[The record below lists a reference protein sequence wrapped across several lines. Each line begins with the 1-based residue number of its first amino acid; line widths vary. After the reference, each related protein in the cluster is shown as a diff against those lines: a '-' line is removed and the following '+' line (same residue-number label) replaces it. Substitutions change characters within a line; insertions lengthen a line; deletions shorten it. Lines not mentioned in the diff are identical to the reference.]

1 MAMDMD
7 IGFSLFAAVAAIILL
22 FLSNPTYSFAFF
34 YLVLNAYYDKHK
46 RDIPSGVV
54 FSFVVPAV
62 ALIIML
68 IYRGLFSAYG
78 YNLNDLHGNSLGEA
92 PPRIGEDSLCE

>member
-1 MAMDMD
+1 MAMDVD

-68 IYRGLFSAYG
+68 IYGGLFSPYG
-78 YNLNDLHGNSLGEA
+78 YAVSLA
-92 PPRIGEDSLCE
+92 AL